1 MKRALVTGA
10 NGHIGSNL
18 VHDLV
23 AHGWKVRALVR
34 EGSDRRGIDGVDV
47 ELVTGDVLDVE
58 SVRAAVDGQEV
69 VFHAAAPY
77 RTWAKDPAEITR
89 PMLVGTENVLRAA
102 KDKGVARVVCT
113 SSCNAVGFTDDVSKP
128 RDETM
133 WNDEAHNPYGR
144 GKLETERR
152 TWELSRE
159 LGLDVVTVLPT
170 TVLGGLDYKITPT
183 TGPAL
188 DAFDKRGPMPFSL
201 NLVDV
206 RDVARAHV
214 LAAEK
219 GRAGERY
226 LAGGDNAS
234 PEQIASMMEKLG
246 GNRPATK
253 LPPMAVLWTV
263 ATLGEWAAA
272 LTGKA
277 PMITRD
283 AIRDA
288 AGRSV
293 VFTCD
298 KARDELGLEPRGGE
312 DVLRETLRWGL
323 FMKRMRSKAVLA
335 RAAEYPPDPS
345 WKA

>member
-18 VHDLV
+18 VRDLV
-23 AHGWKVRALVR
+23 AHDWKVRALVR
-34 EGSDRRGIDGVDV
+34 EGSDRRGLDGVEA
-47 ELVTGDVLDVE
+47 ELVTGDILDVE
-58 SVRAAVDGQEV
+58 SVRSAAAGQEV

-77 RTWAKDPAEITR
+77 RTWARDPAEITR
-89 PMLVGTENVLRAA
+89 PMLVGTENVLRVA
-102 KDKGVARVVCT
+102 KQAGVSRVVCT
-113 SSCNAVGFTDDVSKP
+113 SSCNTIGFTTDPSKP
-128 RDETM
+128 LDETS
-133 WNDEAHNPYGR
+133 WNEHAHSPYVR
-144 GKLETERR
+144 GKLEAERHV
-152 TWELSRE
+152 WELARE

-170 TVLGGLDYKITPT
+170 AVLGPLDYKITPT
-183 TGPAL
+183 TQPVL
-188 DAFDKRGPMPFSL
+188 DAFEKRGPVPFAM

-226 LAGGDNAS
+226 LAGGENLSAED
-234 PEQIASMMEKLG
+234 IATTIEKLG
-246 GNRPATK
+246 GLRPATGF
-253 LPPMAVLWTV
+253 PPMAVLWTV
-263 ATLGEWAAA
+263 ATLGEWVSL

-283 AIRDA
+283 LIRDG
-288 AGRSV
+288 AGRSP

-298 KARDELGLEPRGGE
+298 KARRELGLSPRGAE
-312 DVLRETLRWGL
+312 EVLRETLRWGL
-323 FMKRMRSKAVLA
+323 FMKRIRHKTVLG
-335 RAAEYPPDPS
+335 RAGEYPPDPA

>member
-18 VHDLV
+18 VRDLV

-34 EGSDRRGIDGVDV
+34 QGSERRGLDGVDL
-47 ELVTGDVLDVE
+47 ELVTGDVLDLE

-69 VFHAAAPY
+69 VFHAGAPY
-77 RTWAKDPAEITR
+77 RTWAKDTAEITR

-102 KDKGVARVVCT
+102 KDGGAARVVYT
-113 SSCNAVGFTDDVSKP
+113 SSCNAVGFTDDAGKP

-133 WNDEAHNPYGR
+133 WNDDAHSPYVR
-144 GKLETERR
+144 GKLAAERR
-152 TWELSRE
+152 AWELARE
-159 LGLDVVTVLPT
+159 LALEVVAVLPT

-183 TGPAL
+183 TQPVL
-188 DAFDKRGPMPFSL
+188 DAFDKRGPVPFAM

-234 PEQIASMMEKLG
+234 AEEVAALIEKLG
-246 GNRPATK
+246 GNRPAVGF
-253 LPPMAVLWTV
+253 PPKPVLWTV
-263 ATLGEWAAA
+263 ATVGEWVSA

-283 AIRDA
+283 LLRDGL
-288 AGRSV
+288 GRCA

-298 KARDELGLEPRGGE
+298 KARRELGLEPRGAE
-312 DVLRETLRWGL
+312 EVLRETLRWGL
-323 FMKRMRSKAVLA
+323 FMRRMRSKAVLA
-335 RAAEYPPDPS
+335 RAAEYPPNPS